1 MNARIIAVFLLVVS
15 IVLAVFLLNTKKA
28 ATAVEKE
35 AAANL
40 ASLSNTLHATTA
52 RLEEQRKV
60 NQSLETNLTQR
71 IRDLGS
77 LSNRWTQLRLDLI
90 KIQNDS
96 QKAAESAASEIQDR
110 EAQIGE
116 LEKERQ
122 QLGERVDE
130 MAAFLDKL
138 SDDIRETERKLAAS
152 EGDREFLQDEL
163 RRLMTEKAELE
174 RRLTDIVFLRD
185 QVRKLREELAT
196 TRRFDFWRPGFFTDR
211 KGATLQRDNIQT
223 YEGTPSPDSS
233 LNVELSPD
241 GAVVAPETNQPPRQ

>member
-1 MNARIIAVFLLVVS
+1 
-15 IVLAVFLLNTKKA
+15 KKA

-52 RLEEQRKV
+52 RLEEPRKV

-163 RRLMTEKAELE
+163 
-174 RRLTDIVFLRD
+174 
-185 QVRKLREELAT
+185 
-196 TRRFDFWRPGFFTDR
+196 
-211 KGATLQRDNIQT
+211 
-223 YEGTPSPDSS
+223 
-233 LNVELSPD
+233 
-241 GAVVAPETNQPPRQ
+241 